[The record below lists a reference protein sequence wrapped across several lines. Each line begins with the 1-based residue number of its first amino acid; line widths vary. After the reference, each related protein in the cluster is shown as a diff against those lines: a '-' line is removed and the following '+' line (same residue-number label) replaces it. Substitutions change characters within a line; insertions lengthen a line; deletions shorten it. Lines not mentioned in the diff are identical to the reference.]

1 LPFAANIAATHD
13 PESAAVIGG
22 DGPVRTPKKRISIF
36 RWIARPR
43 LDLYRRSVSELAVMI
58 SGRAQP
64 AKRDE
69 VRRLFA
75 AHLAPHAIANPSQPI
90 VVWCGGNGDPDAF
103 YLWEV
108 YTDPAAMEANGRAA
122 WFAQYMEAVG
132 PLLAGQ
138 PDVDLNRM
146 FGDPTREVATRARN
160 RIRLQ

>member
-1 LPFAANIAATHD
+1 
-13 PESAAVIGG
+13 
-22 DGPVRTPKKRISIF
+22 
-36 RWIARPR
+36 
-43 LDLYRRSVSELAVMI
+43 MI

-64 AKRDE
+64 GKRDE

-90 VVWCGGNGDPDAF
+90 VVWCGDNGDPDAF

-122 WFAQYMEAVG
+122 WFGQYMEAVG

-138 PDVDLNRM
+138 PDVM
-146 FGDPTREVATRARN
+146 TATPMWVKPA
-160 RIRLQ
+160 LS